1 MPFLSDTQL
10 EAALLPVLD
19 SAIDA
24 TAADF
29 GNIQLRTQEG
39 SQLKIVVQR
48 GFRRPFLEF
57 FAVVADETSCCG
69 AAMAGSR
76 RVIVSDV
83 QSSAIFTE
91 AGRHTM
97 LEAGALACQST
108 PIISTSGTVLGMLS
122 THFRE
127 PHRPLR
133 CQLSRVDGLSRQI
146 ARLLQ
151 APPADSQVGEVA
163 RAIEEY
169 RERSTKTRV
178 IPRRRR

>member
-1 MPFLSDTQL
+1 VPFLSDTRL

-29 GNIQLRTQEG
+29 GNIQLRTREG
-39 SQLKIVVQR
+39 NQLKIVVQR
-48 GFRRPFLEF
+48 GFQQPFLEF
-57 FAVVADETSCCG
+57 FAIVSGETSCCG
-69 AAMAGSR
+69 KAMVGGW

-83 QSSAIFTE
+83 EASAIFTE
-91 AGRHTM
+91 AGRKTM
-97 LEAGALACQST
+97 LDAGALACQST
-108 PIISTSGTVLGMLS
+108 PITGTGGTVLGMLN
-122 THFRE
+122 THFRT

-133 CQLSRVDGLSRQI
+133 CQLARVDTLSCQIAELLQSPEADSRVD
-146 ARLLQ
+146 
-151 APPADSQVGEVA
+151 DVA
-163 RAIEEY
+163 KAIEEY